1 VSALRSAGSRT
12 SPSLIILFVL
22 VLIFGTFFAP
32 STARAHKVNVFA
44 HVEGDTVIT
53 ESYFNDGRKCR
64 DSTIEVFDKHGHKLA
79 EGKTDAEGRFSFQPT
94 VRTDLVIRLTAS
106 MGHLAEY
113 TVPASDLPEKLPAGP
128 DAAAESLEGA
138 PVDHGHSRAHEDEHA
153 TDIENVVE
161 RVVAR
166 QLAPIRRELE
176 ESRLRRRFSDVVGGI
191 GYIVGVMGVIFYFLG
206 RRRRE

>member
-1 VSALRSAGSRT
+1 LAV
-12 SPSLIILFVL
+12 LFVL
-22 VLIFGTFFAP
+22 VSVVVTFVAP
-32 STARAHKVNVFA
+32 SAARAHKVNVFA

-79 EGKTDAEGRFSFQPT
+79 EGKTDAEGRFSFQPS

-106 MGHLAEY
+106 MGHRAEY
-113 TVPASDLPEKLPAGP
+113 TVLASDLPEKLPAAPG
-128 DAAAESLEGA
+128 AAAHHVEDA
-138 PVDHGHSRAHEDEHA
+138 PADNGHSHAGEDEHA
-153 TDIENVVE
+153 TDIEDAVE

-176 ESRLRRRFSDVVGGI
+176 ESRRRRRFSDVVGGI